1 MKQPIKGGD
10 KIKRKTKSKVKIIHK
25 EEYGISKLEIK
36 FAHEFLDKFGYKYI
50 YQYEAKDI
58 GRYFDFVL
66 TAYDEINYLTENKHG
81 LNSIKQEGQ
90 QFLPCLIIEVDGDYW
105 HSNPNKYDINKL
117 TPTQKRNKFVDKL
130 KNEWAVKHSIP
141 ILRFWE
147 EDIHNNP
154 DYIIN
159 QIKKYM
165 GEGLKKRKIRE
176 NKNRPH

>member
-1 MKQPIKGGD
+1 MKQPTKGGGR
-10 KIKRKTKSKVKIIHK
+10 IKRKNKHRQKEVHK

-36 FAHEFLDKFGYKYI
+36 FAHEFLDSCGYKYI

-58 GRYFDFVL
+58 GRYFDFAL
-66 TAYDEINYLTENKHG
+66 TAYDELNYITENKHG
-81 LNSIKQEGQ
+81 VKSIKQEGQ

-105 HSNPNKYDINKL
+105 HSNPNKYDLNNL
-117 TPTQKRNKFVDKL
+117 NPTQKRNKFVDKL
-130 KNEWAVKHSIP
+130 KNEWAIKHAIP

-147 EDIHNNP
+147 EDINNNP
-154 DYIIN
+154 NFIIN

-165 GEGLKKRKIRE
+165 GEGLKRRKIKE